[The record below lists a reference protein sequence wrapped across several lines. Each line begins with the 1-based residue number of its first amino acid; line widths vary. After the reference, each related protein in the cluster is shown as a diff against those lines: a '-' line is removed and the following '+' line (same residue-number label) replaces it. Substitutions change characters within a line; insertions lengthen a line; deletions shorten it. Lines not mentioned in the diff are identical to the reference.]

1 MTDDLLLTTGERLGR
16 FGRFLGL
23 ASLPTL
29 VLALVVLATGGG
41 FVAGVV
47 AGLGVFIAL
56 SIATSVRTAR
66 GALWAGV
73 FVAVGL
79 LVVQVMIAWFV
90 SHPILPDD

>member
-1 MTDDLLLTTGERLGR
+1 LTDDLLLTTGERFGR
-16 FGRFLGL
+16 FCRFLGL

-29 VLALVVLATGGG
+29 LLALAVLATGGG
-41 FVAGVV
+41 LVAGVV

-56 SIATSVRTAR
+56 SIATTVRTAR

-79 LVVQVMIAWFV
+79 FVVQVMVAWFG